1 MLRISYQ
8 ATTLKRCL
16 SVCTQHV
23 LTHIRAARCIARSQ
37 IASTTAHGA
46 PRSPW
51 EQPCHYLKLC
61 GLAFQSGSKPS
72 HGPPQF
78 PATEAYGSP
87 RKPHLWPTE
96 AHGNPNSQPRKAQL
110 WPTEASIVAH
120 GSPRKP
126 TEAPI
131 VAHGSPRKP
140 TEAHGKPNS
149 RGFFREFVRQLWR
162 TEAHGNP
169 RKPAEA
175 QPRSYRQWPHNGLT
189 ILRARSHGPVFHG
202 LCTGPPGKRLNYIT
216 FWLYCLPLLLNYTQ
230 NPQV

>member
-1 MLRISYQ
+1 MHLGNQLILVYNTIGYVDPGQ
-8 ATTLKRCL
+8 LQDIFIAN
-16 SVCTQHV
+16 QV
-23 LTHIRAARCIARSQ
+23 LFRAARYIARSQ

-78 PATEAYGSP
+78 PATEAHGSP

-96 AHGNPNSQPRKAQL
+96 AHGNPNSQQWKAKL
-110 WPTEASIVAH
+110 W
-120 GSPRKP
+120 P

-140 TEAHGKPNS
+140 TESPIPA
-149 RGFFREFVRQLWR
+149 GFFANLF
-162 TEAHGNP
+162 GNCGP
-169 RKPAEA
+169 RKPTETGGSPAAKLPSMALQWPYNFAREVSRSGFSWALHGPAWETAELYYILA
-175 QPRSYRQWPHNGLT
+175 IYLAVLSKVSCGWIAKRSHLHRSY
-189 ILRARSHGPVFHG
+189 
-202 LCTGPPGKRLNYIT
+202 
-216 FWLYCLPLLLNYTQ
+216 
-230 NPQV
+230 